1 MTRGKVRPGRG
12 RRRARTPVRR
22 EGAQAHLLLMLLS
35 FAGSVFA
42 TRVFLT
48 LTGYPQLGG
57 GGFHI
62 AHVLWGGLLLFGAA
76 ILPLIWANR
85 WVYRAS
91 AIASGMGVGL
101 FIDEVGK
108 FITATNDYF
117 FPAAA
122 PIVYAFFL
130 LTVLVYLRVRRPKEL
145 DGRAELYAALDG
157 MEEMLDGD
165 LGREER
171 DELMERL
178 RRAEAKA
185 AEPELARL
193 ARALRSFVARSRRA
207 VPGQGEGM
215 WARGMH
221 RLLDWEERF
230 LPRRRHQAALVGGLA
245 GLALLALKDPGETF
259 FGESLP
265 GLFGVFTGRRL
276 GLEAAPRLFALRISL
291 ELAVGLA
298 LLLAAALLLLR
309 RGKAGLAVGTLAL
322 LLSLTVMNLVVM
334 YFEQFSTMVTAAVQL
349 AVLLGIFRFR
359 ARFPG

>member
-1 MTRGKVRPGRG
+1 MTRRKVPPARN
-12 RRRARTPVRR
+12 RRRARDPVRR
-22 EGAQAHLLLMLLS
+22 EGAQVHLLLMLLS

-42 TRVFLT
+42 TRAFLT
-48 LTGYPQLGG
+48 VAGYPQLGG

-62 AHVLWGGLLLFGAA
+62 AHVLWGGLLLFAAA

-85 WVYRAS
+85 WVYRAG
-91 AIASGMGVGL
+91 AVVSGVGVGL

-145 DGRAELYAALDG
+145 DARAELYAALDG

-171 DELMERL
+171 TELIERL

-193 ARALRSFVARSRRA
+193 ARALRAFVARSRRPRP
-207 VPGQGEGM
+207 VEGEGI
-215 WARGMH
+215 WARGVGL
-221 RLLDWEERF
+221 LLDWEQRF
-230 LPRRRHQAALVGGLA
+230 LPRGRYQAALVGGLA

-259 FGESLP
+259 FGASLA
-265 GLFGVFTGRRL
+265 GLFAIFTGRRL
-276 GLEAAPRLFALRISL
+276 GVEAAPRLFALRISL
-291 ELAVGLA
+291 ELAIGLV
-298 LLLAAALLLLR
+298 LILAAALVLLGR
-309 RGKAGLAVGTLAL
+309 EKAGLAIGTLAL

-334 YFEQFSTMVTAAVQL
+334 YFEQFSTIVTAAVQL
-349 AVLLGIFRFR
+349 VVLLGIFRFR